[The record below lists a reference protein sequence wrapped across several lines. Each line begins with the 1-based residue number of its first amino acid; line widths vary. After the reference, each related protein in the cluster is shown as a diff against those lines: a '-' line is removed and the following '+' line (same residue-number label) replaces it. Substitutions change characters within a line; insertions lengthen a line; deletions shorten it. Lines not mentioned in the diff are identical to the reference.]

1 MKIELTALEYELLKL
16 FKQLPQDEKEIIL
29 EDLRAG

>member
-16 FKQLPQDEKEIIL
+16 FKQLPQEEKKNVL
-29 EDLRAG
+29 NTLRSN